1 MRLIKLIMK
10 TASLSERNW
19 VIALFILV
27 FITFALAHEDS
38 KKLEQLYSGEISQAA
53 SVLADLKNE
62 SQAES
67 HFPTETITPLR

>member
-1 MRLIKLIMK
+1 MK

-38 KKLEQLYSGEISQAA
+38 KKLEQLYNGEISHAA
-53 SVLADLKNE
+53 SAFANLKDRV
-62 SQAES
+62 QVES
-67 HFPTETITPLR
+67 HLLTETNTPLR